1 MPTFQ
6 LKSRLEPITSTLCL
20 SAEDHKQHKSGLLV
34 LIGEV
39 F

>member
-6 LKSRLEPITSTLCL
+6 LKSSLEPITSTLRL
-20 SAEDHKQHKSGLLV
+20 SAEDHKRHKSGFLV